1 MTACVSIEFDTSTT
15 FTAKRQ
21 SLAAK
26 GRFRSLK
33 GALFCRKE
41 DAYRIATVSQ
51 PVRFRTFRDYYRP
64 ERWLELRNPSRAFG
78 TLRPMSKPHEFLMNV
93 ADQFSSSH
101 GICRSHFRWQA
112 KGAQRRQRVRAKRGP
127 MTSSAPCPPNR
138 FGKLRC
144 PAIGGARSKLAR
156 FFFTL
161 APTHRRS
168 APLRCAVADKNSPHR
183 HDWAIICC
191 WLFDA

>member
-15 FTAKRQ
+15 FTTKRQ

-41 DAYRIATVSQ
+41 DAYQTATVSQ
-51 PVRFRTFRDYYRP
+51 PVRFRTFKDYYQP
-64 ERWLELRNPSRAFG
+64 ERRRELRNPGRAFG
-78 TLRPMSKPHEFLMNV
+78 TLRPMSKPHELLVNV

-112 KGAQRRQRVRAKRGP
+112 KGAQWRPWPSPVLPNSLRTAAAELPTLSTARCSSSRLTPRCLVQYF
-127 MTSSAPCPPNR
+127 TSSSSSIAM
-138 FGKLRC
+138 
-144 PAIGGARSKLAR
+144 
-156 FFFTL
+156 
-161 APTHRRS
+161 
-168 APLRCAVADKNSPHR
+168 
-183 HDWAIICC
+183 
-191 WLFDA
+191 